1 MSNSYI
7 GSDFDDFLAQ
17 EGILD
22 EVEAGVE
29 ETVGSKPHEKIVDRH
44 TAIFRAVELA
54 EKDDIVVILG
64 KGHENYQILRDK
76 TIHFDDKEQA
86 RAAIA
91 AKLQKG
97 EA

>member
-1 MSNSYI
+1 ML
-7 GSDFDDFLAQ
+7 FR
-17 EGILD
+17 
-22 EVEAGVE
+22 
-29 ETVGSKPHEKIVDRH
+29 SKPHDNYVARH

-64 KGHENYQILRDK
+64 KGHENYQILKDK

>member
-1 MSNSYI
+1 M
-7 GSDFDDFLAQ
+7 
-17 EGILD
+17 
-22 EVEAGVE
+22 
-29 ETVGSKPHEKIVDRH
+29 
-44 TAIFRAVELA
+44 
-54 EKDDIVVILG
+54 ILG
-64 KGHENYQILRDK
+64 KGHENYQILKDK